1 LPGIVWAPF
10 THRSTATG
18 TKETGR
24 LAVGALAGHPAQAGS
39 PGVVRPPLT
48 VGTGAVDPNDWA
60 DPDGTAEAEAEAKDA
75 EGAAGADVADAVGAD
90 PCGGAPARVVP
101 HPAASVPAASS
112 AAVTAHTRVPAPRAA
127 AIGAFCVFMAL
138 PRFSGH
144 LLDGARVADG
154 FTSSRVLPHIAPP
167 RGRGSRADDYERN
180 ATKLQFPAWTS
191 QTWRVHD
198 YDLLVIGSGP
208 GGQKAAIAAAKLD
221 RRVAVVERP
230 QMLGGVCVN
239 TGTIPSKT
247 LREAI
252 LYLTGT
258 GQREIYGQAYR
269 VKDDITVADL
279 TARTSHVVSRENDV
293 VRSQLARNR
302 VTIIQ
307 GVGYFVGPHAVEVED
322 VGGRVRKATADK
334 IVIATG
340 TKPARP
346 ATVAFDEKAV
356 IDSDGMNHLDK
367 VPRSMVVVGAG
378 VIGMEYASMFAALGT
393 KVTVVEKRMTMLE
406 FCDEEVVEALKY
418 HLRDLAVTFRFG
430 ETVASVEA
438 HPDGAITVLRS
449 GKRIPADTVLYSAGR
464 QGMTDGLNLP
474 AAGLTADERG
484 RIAVD
489 EFYRTKVEHVYAV
502 GDVIGFPALAATS
515 MEQGRRAALHA
526 FGEPVSSNNVPQPIG
541 IYSIPE
547 ISFVGRTEA
556 ELTEACVPFE
566 VGVSRYREL
575 ARGQI
580 VGDSYGVLKLLV
592 SPEDRTLLGVHVFGT
607 GATEL
612 IHIGQAVMG
621 CGGTVDYLVDA
632 VFNYPTLAESY
643 KVAALDATNKMR
655 AVTRLSG

>member
-1 LPGIVWAPF
+1 V
-10 THRSTATG
+10 
-18 TKETGR
+18 
-24 LAVGALAGHPAQAGS
+24 
-39 PGVVRPPLT
+39 
-48 VGTGAVDPNDWA
+48 
-60 DPDGTAEAEAEAKDA
+60 
-75 EGAAGADVADAVGAD
+75 
-90 PCGGAPARVVP
+90 
-101 HPAASVPAASS
+101 
-112 AAVTAHTRVPAPRAA
+112 
-127 AIGAFCVFMAL
+127 
-138 PRFSGH
+138 
-144 LLDGARVADG
+144 
-154 FTSSRVLPHIAPP
+154 
-167 RGRGSRADDYERN
+167 Y
-180 ATKLQFPAWTS
+180 
-191 QTWRVHD
+191 D
-198 YDLLVIGSGP
+198 YDLVVIGSGP

-230 QMLGGVCVN
+230 DMLGGVCVN

-252 LYLTGT
+252 LYLTGVD
-258 GQREIYGQAYR
+258 QREIYGQSYR

-293 VRSQLARNR
+293 VRNQLARNR
-302 VTIIQ
+302 VTILA
-307 GVGYFVGPHAVEVED
+307 GLAYFVGPHAVEID
-322 VGGRVRKATADK
+322 DGAGRIRKVTADK

-340 TKPARP
+340 TRPARP
-346 ATVAFDEKAV
+346 SSVAFDEKTI
-356 IDSDGMNHLDK
+356 IDSDGMNHLEK

-393 KVTVVEKRMTMLE
+393 KITVVEKRDRMLE

-438 HPDGAITVLRS
+438 HHEGAIALLRS
-449 GKRIPADTVLYSAGR
+449 GKKIPADTVLYSAGR
-464 QGMTDGLNLP
+464 QGMTERLSLE

-484 RIAVD
+484 RITVD
-489 EFYRTKVEHVYAV
+489 EFFRTSVPHIYAV

-515 MEQGRRAALHA
+515 MEQGRLAAHHA
-526 FGEPVSSNNVPQPIG
+526 CGEPVQMHDVPQPIG

-547 ISFVGRTEA
+547 ISFVGRTEDQ
-556 ELTEACVPFE
+556 LTEACVPFE

-632 VFNYPTLAESY
+632 VFNYPTLSESY

-655 AVTRLSG
+655 QVTRMSE